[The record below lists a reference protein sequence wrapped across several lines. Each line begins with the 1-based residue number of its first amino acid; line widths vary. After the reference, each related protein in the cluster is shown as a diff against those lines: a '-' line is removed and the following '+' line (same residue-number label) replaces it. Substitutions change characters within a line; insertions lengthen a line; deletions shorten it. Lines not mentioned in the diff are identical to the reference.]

1 MEKEASQFEE
11 VVTKEELS
19 YRRDMRN
26 ITTFTIDP
34 EDAKDFDDALSS
46 DYLDNGHIEGG
57 MHIAGVSHYVQ
68 PGTLLEEEAREVDR
82 IQSDIEFYRQRE
94 GSIVKIKNRRILW
107 APKLDQLVEKVPDD
121 LWITSLQV
129 NLLEENQYQ
138 WKTVEGQNGGVLVMD
153 CVSTGSDPVALTRFR
168 KSLQEDSRFYTDLV
182 DISSFPDSF
191 FGDFLKFTP
200 LSWDKVEET
209 EDTPEH
215 YRSTIGI
222 ELKPLH
228 DPPVVNQG
236 KKGGQS

>member
-1 MEKEASQFEE
+1 M
-11 VVTKEELS
+11 
-19 YRRDMRN
+19 
-26 ITTFTIDP
+26 
-34 EDAKDFDDALSS
+34 
-46 DYLDNGHIEGG
+46 
-57 MHIAGVSHYVQ
+57 
-68 PGTLLEEEAREVDR
+68 DR

>member
-1 MEKEASQFEE
+1 M
-11 VVTKEELS
+11 
-19 YRRDMRN
+19 
-26 ITTFTIDP
+26 
-34 EDAKDFDDALSS
+34 
-46 DYLDNGHIEGG
+46 
-57 MHIAGVSHYVQ
+57 
-68 PGTLLEEEAREVDR
+68 
-82 IQSDIEFYRQRE
+82 
-94 GSIVKIKNRRILW
+94 
-107 APKLDQLVEKVPDD
+107 
-121 LWITSLQV
+121 
-129 NLLEENQYQ
+129 EENQYQ

>member
-1 MEKEASQFEE
+1 MIKINLLPQDLQRAANTPRSVFYSVLGSVAAVALGAIGLVWMWIAQGTMEAHAEA
-11 VVTKEELS
+11 KA
-19 YRRDMRN
+19 
-26 ITTFTIDP
+26 
-34 EDAKDFDDALSS
+34 AKVK
-46 DYLDNGHIEGG
+46 G
-57 MHIAGVSHYVQ
+57 
-68 PGTLLEEEAREVDR
+68 LEEEAREVDR

-107 APKLDQLVEKVPDD
+107 APKLDQLVAKVPED

-129 NLLEENQYQ
+129 NLLDEKEYQ
-138 WKTVEGQNGGVLVMD
+138 WKTVEGQNGGMLVMD

-182 DISSFPDSF
+182 DVSAFPDSF

-209 EDTPEH
+209 EGTPEH

-228 DPPVVNQG
+228 DPPAAKQG